1 MIVWV
6 NPTVEF
12 INMTTAAAGVRIG
25 DMKTNR
31 TTMSNDTH
39 KAHARAVG
47 LGLLVALGLCLSGCG
62 KPEAKAT
69 GSKDFT
75 GVYTLASVDGK
86 PVPASIKH
94 DGVSIE
100 VREGTFT
107 INSDGTCSTKTS
119 FVPPSGTVASR
130 EVSATYTREGDKLT
144 MQWKGAGTT
153 VGTVAG
159 NTFTMNNEG
168 MVLAYKK

>member
-1 MIVWV
+1 
-6 NPTVEF
+6 
-12 INMTTAAAGVRIG
+12 
-25 DMKTNR
+25 MKTKR
-31 TTMSNDTH
+31 STMSNETNNSH
-39 KAHARAVG
+39 SRAIG

-62 KPEAKAT
+62 KQEAKAT

-86 PVPASIKH
+86 PVPTTIKH
-94 DGVSIE
+94 DGVSLE

-107 INSDGTCSTKTS
+107 INGDGTCSTKTS

-153 VGTVAG
+153 VGTVSG

>member
-1 MIVWV
+1 
-6 NPTVEF
+6 
-12 INMTTAAAGVRIG
+12 
-25 DMKTNR
+25 MKTNR
-31 TTMSNDTH
+31 NTMSNETNRSH
-39 KAHARAVG
+39 SRAIG
-47 LGLLVALGLCLSGCG
+47 LGLLVALGLCLPGCS
-62 KPEAKAT
+62 KQEAKVA
-69 GSKDFT
+69 GNKDFT

-86 PVPASIKH
+86 PVPTAIKH
-94 DGVSIE
+94 DGVSLE

-119 FVPPSGTVASR
+119 FVPPTGTVASR

-153 VGTVAG
+153 VGTVSG